1 MNLVLSVDIFRAYP
15 KRMRMID
22 IARAEAKAGRAL
34 SNDPRRAG
42 FSVRCA
48 ASPPVSSR
56 PLALPL
62 KN

>member
-22 IARAEAKAGRAL
+22 IARAEAKAGRTL

-42 FSVRCA
+42 FSVRQ
-48 ASPPVSSR
+48 R
-56 PLALPL
+56 RT
-62 KN
+62 